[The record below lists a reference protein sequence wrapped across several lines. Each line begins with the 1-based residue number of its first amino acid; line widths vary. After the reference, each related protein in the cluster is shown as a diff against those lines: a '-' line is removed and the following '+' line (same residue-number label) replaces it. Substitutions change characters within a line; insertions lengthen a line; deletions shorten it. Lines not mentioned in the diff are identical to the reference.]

1 MEASWKSLSVRKTST
16 GWVTFMLYSS
26 PATTWIGTSGRYLRT
41 TEQSSVAWKLGSPAA
56 IRYAL
61 RMVESLNACGVWPR
75 RSRERSG
82 TSVMNS
88 PSSPWVRV
96 TMIVSA
102 EGMAT
107 STAW

>member
-1 MEASWKSLSVRKTST
+1 M
-16 GWVTFMLYSS
+16 
-26 PATTWIGTSGRYLRT
+26 
-41 TEQSSVAWKLGSPAA
+41 AWKFGSPAA
-56 IRYAL
+56 TSYAL
-61 RMVESLNACGVWPR
+61 RIVDSLKACGVWPR
-75 RSRERSG
+75 RSRDRSG

-102 EGMAT
+102 DGMAT

>member
-1 MEASWKSLSVRKTST
+1 
-16 GWVTFMLYSS
+16 
-26 PATTWIGTSGRYLRT
+26 
-41 TEQSSVAWKLGSPAA
+41 
-56 IRYAL
+56 
-61 RMVESLNACGVWPR
+61 MVDSLNAWGVWPR

-82 TSVMNS
+82 ISVMNS

-102 EGMAT
+102 DGMAT